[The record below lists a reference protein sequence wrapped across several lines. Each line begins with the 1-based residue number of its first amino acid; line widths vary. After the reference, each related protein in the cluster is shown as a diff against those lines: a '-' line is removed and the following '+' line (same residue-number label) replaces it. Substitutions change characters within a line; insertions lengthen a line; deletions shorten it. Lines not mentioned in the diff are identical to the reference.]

1 MRAPP
6 TSYTITSATGS
17 DTGGPDTLV
26 GGAQC
31 PAGTSILGG
40 GIHVTGPRPAVT
52 LGASLDEPSTQW
64 LSEVVNLAPEP
75 ATVTIY
81 AICAA

>member
-1 MRAPP
+1 MVTAPASNVP
-6 TSYTITSATGS
+6 S
-17 DTGGPDTLV
+17 
-26 GGAQC
+26 
-31 PAGTSILGG
+31 
-40 GIHVTGPRPAVT
+40 PRPSVT

-64 LSEVVNLAPEP
+64 LSEVVNLDPAP

>member
-1 MRAPP
+1 VH
-6 TSYTITSATGS
+6 S
-17 DTGGPDTLV
+17 
-26 GGAQC
+26 
-31 PAGTSILGG
+31 
-40 GIHVTGPRPAVT
+40 PRPAVT
-52 LGASLDEPSTQW
+52 LGLSPDEPAGQW

>member
-1 MRAPP
+1 M
-6 TSYTITSATGS
+6 SATGT
-17 DTGGPDTLV
+17 DDGGPDVQV

-40 GIHVTGPRPAVT
+40 GIHVHSPRPTVT
-52 LGASLDEPSTQW
+52 LGLSLDEPSTQW
-64 LSEVVNLAPEP
+64 LSEVLNQAPEP
-75 ATVTIY
+75 ATVTIK